1 MNRLDILIVEDEPF
15 QREMLRNFLQ
25 KTGHTVAEA
34 ESGEKAIEL
43 IGAYGFDLLLLDFRM
58 RGMDGL
64 ETLQKAR
71 NIDPGI
77 DAVIITAYGTVE
89 TAVEAMKSGAM
100 DYITKPI
107 DFDELT
113 LLIHR
118 IAEHRT
124 LIRENEILR
133 QELKSQGVSSEAIQY
148 KSREMAE
155 LMQLAGR
162 IAPSEATVLIQGETG
177 TGKELIAR
185 LIHYLSPR
193 SSHPFIA
200 VNCAAIP
207 EGLVESEFF
216 GHEKGAFTGAVQRRI
231 GRFEQADGGTLFLDE
246 IGELSLSVQVKLL
259 RFLQER
265 EFQRIGGE
273 KVITADI
280 RIISATHR
288 NLEDRIREG
297 AFREDIFYRLNVVAM
312 RIAPLRERR
321 NDIPVLIRH
330 FLKHYG
336 DKNHKKTDGISREA
350 MNVLLRYDYPG
361 NVRELKNIIE
371 RAVVIARDTVISTDD
386 LPFQKSPSE
395 NCESGVLPAPS
406 GTLRQSVAMLEQR
419 MIQNAMLEAGN
430 HQSHAAL
437 RLGLSERMLRY
448 KLKKY
453 HLSAL

>member
-1 MNRLDILIVEDEPF
+1 MNQLDILIVEDEPF
-15 QREMLRNFLQ
+15 QREMLHNFLQ
-25 KTGHTVAEA
+25 KSGHTVAEA
-34 ESGEKAIEL
+34 ESGERALER
-43 IGAYGFDLLLLDFRM
+43 IGAYSFDLLLLDFRM

-64 ETLQKAR
+64 ETLRKAR
-71 NIDPGI
+71 KIDPGI
-77 DAVIITAYGTVE
+77 DAVIITAYGTIE
-89 TAVEAMKSGAM
+89 TAVDAMKSGAM

-124 LIRENEILR
+124 LVRENEIFR
-133 QELKSQGVSSEAIQY
+133 QELKAQGVTSETIQY

-185 LIHYLSPR
+185 LIHHLSHRSPR
-193 SSHPFIA
+193 PFVA

-265 EFQRIGGE
+265 EFQRVGGE
-273 KVITADI
+273 KMISADI

-288 NLEDRIREG
+288 NIEDRIREG

-321 NDIPVLIRH
+321 DDIPVLIHH
-330 FLKHYG
+330 FLKYYG

-350 MNVLLRYDYPG
+350 MKVLLRYDYPG

-386 LPFQKSPSE
+386 LPFQKSPPE
-395 NCESGVLPAPS
+395 NCESGILPMPS
-406 GTLRQSVAMLEQR
+406 GTLRQSVAMLERQ
-419 MIQNAMLEAGN
+419 MIQKAMQEASN

-453 HLSAL
+453 RL